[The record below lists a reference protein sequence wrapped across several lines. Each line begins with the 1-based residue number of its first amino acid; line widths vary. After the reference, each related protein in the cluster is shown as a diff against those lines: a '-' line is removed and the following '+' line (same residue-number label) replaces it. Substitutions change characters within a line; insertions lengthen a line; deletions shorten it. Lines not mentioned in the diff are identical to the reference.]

1 MVEHR
6 TVNRG
11 DDGSVPPTAISKL
24 RQFHSPHICLCL
36 SKETKSWWSFPSGV
50 YDRESKRSHTGGK
63 CVTCSGLTNSREGQL

>member
-24 RQFHSPHICLCL
+24 RQFHSPHICLGL
-36 SKETKSWWSFPSGV
+36 LEETKSWWSFLSGV
-50 YDRESKRSHTGGK
+50 YDGESKRSHTG
-63 CVTCSGLTNSREGQL
+63 VNI